1 MKSVEAELLYVG
13 IIFDIVISVWRVVL
27 VFKLQNRFA
36 ADNFLHIISTLSYME

>member
-1 MKSVEAELLYVG
+1 MKSVEAEMLYVG

-36 ADNFLHIISTLSYME
+36 ADIIFFIL